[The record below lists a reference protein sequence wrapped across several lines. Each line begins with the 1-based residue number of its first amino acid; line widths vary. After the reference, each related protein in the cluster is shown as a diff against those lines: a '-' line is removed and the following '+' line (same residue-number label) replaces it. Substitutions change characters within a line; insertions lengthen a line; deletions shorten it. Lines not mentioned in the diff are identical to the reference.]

1 MKKALVAGATTLALL
16 GATGCATG
24 PKKQVTGL
32 QEVDG
37 LVGRVERVHFE
48 AEIARARSREALETL
63 RLIVSDEFRGDPVV
77 AYGHFVETVEVSVE
91 QAESL
96 QESLEPLHEAAED
109 VFGQWREDLETF
121 STERLRQRSAARL
134 KETKKRYDQVVAA
147 VEHASKLY
155 GSYNQGLEDHVLFLG
170 HDFNAASV
178 AEIRREVETMGTWAA
193 ELDNRLGAVLTV
205 AEEYVR
211 AAALPGTIDLPGDEV
226 ALREEL

>member
-1 MKKALVAGATTLALL
+1 MKSALVAGATFALI

-24 PKKQVTGL
+24 PNKQVTAL

-48 AEIARARSREALETL
+48 AEIAQARSREALETL
-63 RLIVSDEFRGDPVV
+63 RLIVSDEFRGDPLV
-77 AYGHFVETVEVSVE
+77 AYGHYVESVEASVE
-91 QAESL
+91 QSDAL
-96 QESLEPLHEAAED
+96 TESLEPLHDSAEE

-121 STERLRQRSAARL
+121 ATERLRQRSAARL
-134 KETKKRYDQVVAA
+134 VETKKRYDEVVAA

-155 GSYNQGLEDHVLFLG
+155 GAFNQGLEDHALFLG

-178 AEIRREVETMGTWAA
+178 SEIRREVETMGTWAA
-193 ELDNRLGAVLTV
+193 ELDKRLDAILLV

-211 AAALPGTIDLPGDEV
+211 AAALPGTIDVPEDEV
-226 ALREEL
+226 ALREET